1 MTRSEELN
9 RRVAERIGEA
19 VEAHRLLVEQADEIA
34 GIAAV
39 LIDCMKAGGQA
50 LFCGNGGSAADA
62 QHLACE
68 LQGRFYLDRRAL
80 PATAL
85 NVNSSTLT
93 AVANDYGYEAVFAR
107 QVEALGRKGDI
118 LFGLSTSGNSPNVL
132 SAVEAAGRLG
142 ITTVALT
149 GSGGGLLAEA
159 ADRALRV
166 PSKDTPRIQ
175 ECHILVGH
183 ILCELAEKALCDP
196 GAT

>member
-1 MTRSEELN
+1 MKRSEELTQ
-9 RRVAERIGEA
+9 RVAERIGEA
-19 VEAHRLLVEQADEIA
+19 VEAHRLLAEQAGQIA
-34 GIAAV
+34 RIAEV

-93 AVANDYGYEAVFAR
+93 AVANDYGYETVFAR
-107 QVEALGRKGDI
+107 QVEALGRKGDL
-118 LFGLSTSGNSPNVL
+118 LFGLSTSGDSPNVL
-132 SAVEAAGRLG
+132 RAVEAAAGLG

-149 GSGGGLLAEA
+149 GRGGGRLADA
-159 ADRALRV
+159 ADHALRV
-166 PSKDTPRIQ
+166 PSEDTPRIQ
-175 ECHILVGH
+175 ECHILAGH
-183 ILCELAEKALCDP
+183 ILCELAEAALCGP
-196 GAT
+196 GAA

>member
-1 MTRSEELN
+1 MKRPEEMT

-19 VEAHRLLVEQADEIA
+19 VEAHRELVEQAGEIA
-34 GIAAV
+34 GIAEV
-39 LIDCMKAGGQA
+39 LIGCMQAGGQA

-68 LQGRFYLDRRAL
+68 LQGRFYFDRRAL

-93 AVANDYGYEAVFAR
+93 AVANDYGYETVFAR

-118 LFGLSTSGNSPNVL
+118 LFGLSTSGNSRNVL
-132 SAVEAAGRLG
+132 QAVEAAGRLG

-149 GSGGGLLAEA
+149 GRGGGRLAGA
-159 ADRALRV
+159 ADHSLRV
-166 PSKDTPRIQ
+166 PSEDTPRIQ
-175 ECHILVGH
+175 ECHILAGH

-196 GAT
+196 DAT